1 MSFNIEKFEV
11 LRIGNNE
18 KLKQEIKYKTP
29 DGTILPEKSTV
40 KDLGI
45 IFNSKGDFTDHIN
58 TKTAK
63 ARSIAGLILRTF
75 ISREQAPMMM
85 LFKSLVIPII
95 EYGSI
100 IWNPYKKCDINQ
112 IEAVQRS
119 FTSKLEG
126 LEDKNY
132 HQRLKS
138 LNIYS
143 LERRRERYDILYAF
157 KILKKIVP
165 NIGLQFKWSPRRG
178 RNLVPPP
185 VRKNSSEHAKTL
197 RKSSFR
203 SRVSRLFNSIPGAIR
218 DVQDQIYAG

>member
-1 MSFNIEKFEV
+1 MVPSY
-11 LRIGNNE
+11 LRNN
-18 KLKQEIKYKTP
+18 
-29 DGTILPEKSTV
+29 
-40 KDLGI
+40 
-45 IFNSKGDFTDHIN
+45 GDFTDHIN

-197 RKSSFR
+197 RNSSFR
-203 SRVSRLFNSIPGAIR
+203 SRVSRLFNSLPGAIR
-218 DVQDQIYAG
+218 DVPAATPMIRIKSMLDRYLKTIQDEPLLPGYRTDAVSNSVLNQRRTV